1 MRSTFI
7 AGHSKDEIETKGYLP
22 MGCASRS
29 KFPLKRS
36 HSLLKVHR
44 YNKAVINQNN
54 FFSFVTKQ
62 ITSCNPSMAFA

>member
-1 MRSTFI
+1 MRSRFI
-7 AGHSKDEIETKGYLP
+7 AGHSKDETGTKGYLP

-29 KFPLKRS
+29 KLPLKRS

-54 FFSFVTKQ
+54 FFSFVTKK
-62 ITSCNPSMAFA
+62 IASCNPSMAFA